1 MGFLQLLEL
10 GGVSGGSGLGIGK
23 LLAELH
29 GTGQMLM
36 GQCLVL
42 LALAGDALDA
52 RGQARDLVLEAG
64 LCLAQCVQLGGE
76 SLGSSLVVGA
86 GKLQLLTQCLELVL
100 GLGGELA
107 LSLDVRLRV

>member
-10 GGVSGGSGLGIGK
+10 GGVSGGIGLGIGK

-29 GTGQMLM
+29 GTGQMLL

-64 LCLAQCVQLGGE
+64 LCLAQCVQLLRG
-76 SLGSSLVVGA
+76 
-86 GKLQLLTQCLELVL
+86 LTQRYDLPFARDRRARSRSAVVIVAL
-100 GLGGELA
+100 G
-107 LSLDVRLRV
+107 RYP